1 MFGESPW
8 AKNCNVGHGREAI
21 LNHPVQLQ
29 VEHPRETDRIQ
40 VVIRLAF
47 LLALA
52 ALGCSAIYWA
62 LYLALP
68 AVVAAVLMRKGGE
81 RYLSEDAR
89 RIVPVLRWLASA
101 YGYLWLLTDVLP
113 TAQGSPIDLK
123 IDPAGRPTASSALL
137 RVLFSLPAL
146 VLLAVLSAASGILWV
161 VGALLILLRKRLPD
175 AIADVLSFT
184 LRFQFQLIAY
194 HLSLVDRYPSLRA
207 DQIAEATT

>member
-1 MFGESPW
+1 M
-8 AKNCNVGHGREAI
+8 
-21 LNHPVQLQ
+21 LNHPVQLHA
-29 VEHPRETDRIQ
+29 EHSRETDRIQ

-52 ALGCSAIYWA
+52 ALGCSAVYWA

-68 AVVAAVLMRKGGE
+68 AVVAAVLVKKGGE
-81 RYLSEDAR
+81 RYLAEDAP

-113 TAQGSPIDLK
+113 TAQGSPIDLR
-123 IDPAGRPTASSALL
+123 IEHGGRPTASSALL
-137 RVLFSLPAL
+137 RLLFSLPAL
-146 VLLAVLSAASGILWV
+146 IVLAVLSAASGILWV
-161 VGALLILLRKRLPD
+161 VGAVLILIRKRLPD

-207 DQIAEATT
+207 DQVAEATT

>member
-1 MFGESPW
+1 M
-8 AKNCNVGHGREAI
+8 

-40 VVIRLAF
+40 VVIRMAF

-52 ALGCSAIYWA
+52 ALGCSAVYWA

-68 AVVAAVLMRKGGE
+68 AIVAAVLMNKGGQ
-81 RYLSEDAR
+81 RYLAEDAP

-123 IDPAGRPTASSALL
+123 IEPAGRPRPSTALL
-137 RVLFSLPAL
+137 RLLFSLPAL
-146 VLLAVLSAASGILWV
+146 IVLAVLSAASGILWV
-161 VGALLILLRKRLPD
+161 VGAVLILIRKRLPD

-194 HLSLVDRYPSLRA
+194 HLSLVERYPSLRA
-207 DQIAEATT
+207 DQVAEATT